1 MLVVSAIFNFLAT
14 QPDSNDS
21 RSKAGLNKEKKKI
34 MNKGKMDKL
43 NDLKNAYPYFQDAF
57 EKFVYRKLAKGDVDY
72 RKFQLITSDWES
84 VGSQVSV
91 SNDAQGLF
99 AYIARLRDYEDVPKR
114 KRMKTA
120 FRTGGVEIFSDD
132 FENKIHST
140 ANTSR
145 PAGFSGIPK
154 LNPFQTAEKKS
165 ASEFLQAFAKLLREE
180 GGDEDSYLRKKMTIT
195 WTQSAGTFKTGSLKI
210 QGRIGSL
217 VKIGLRK
224 IIIEHLANGIYNKNK
239 LTGHTVT
246 ITLPAARYFETTRL
260 NENKSELKKLI
271 RAVIRKS

>member
-1 MLVVSAIFNFLAT
+1 
-14 QPDSNDS
+14 
-21 RSKAGLNKEKKKI
+21 
-34 MNKGKMDKL
+34 
-43 NDLKNAYPYFQDAF
+43 
-57 EKFVYRKLAKGDVDY
+57 
-72 RKFQLITSDWES
+72 
-84 VGSQVSV
+84 
-91 SNDAQGLF
+91 
-99 AYIARLRDYEDVPKR
+99 
-114 KRMKTA
+114 
-120 FRTGGVEIFSDD
+120 
-132 FENKIHST
+132 
-140 ANTSR
+140 
-145 PAGFSGIPK
+145 
-154 LNPFQTAEKKS
+154 
-165 ASEFLQAFAKLLREE
+165 
-180 GGDEDSYLRKKMTIT
+180 MTIT